1 MISSTGN
8 ATIKAIRAL
17 RHRKARQ
24 EQGRYF
30 VEGIRIVTE
39 AAVAHEYM
47 ERCMVAPDLL
57 HSDHALAVVEQLR
70 AAGVP
75 VTEVTSLVF
84 ASISVKENPQ
94 GLGAVMRQQV
104 QFLSDVDAR
113 HGLCW
118 VALNEVRD
126 PGNLGTVIRTAEAV
140 GAGGVILLGDC
151 ADPYD
156 PIASRASTGAI
167 FSQPVVCASFEEFL
181 PWATDPRLQIVG
193 TSDAAAIHYREA
205 GYGAPLVLLMGSE
218 REGLSTAQQDACDM
232 VVRIPMMG
240 RSDSLNLAVA
250 TGVMLYEIL
259 ARSVS
264 RL

>member
-39 AAVAHEYM
+39 AAGAHVPIEQ
-47 ERCMVAPDLL
+47 CVVAPDLL
-57 HSDHALAVVEQLR
+57 HSNHALALVDQLR

-75 VTEVTSLVF
+75 VTEVSPSVF
-84 ASISVKENPQ
+84 ASISLKDNPQ
-94 GLGAVMRQQV
+94 GIGAVVRRESWP
-104 QFLSDVDAR
+104 LSQADP
-113 HGLCW
+113 HLGLCW

-126 PGNLGTVIRTAEAV
+126 PGNLGTIIRTAEAV
-140 GAGGVILLGDC
+140 DAGGVILLGDC

-156 PIASRASTGAI
+156 PIALRASMGAI
-167 FSQPVVCASFEEFL
+167 FSQPVVCASFDEL
-181 PWATDPRLQIVG
+181 LVWATDLRLQIVG
-193 TSDAAAIHYREA
+193 TSDAAAIHYRETRYA
-205 GYGAPLVLLMGSE
+205 APLVLLMGSE
-218 REGLSTAQQDACDM
+218 REGLSTAQKDACDT

-259 ARSVS
+259 AHSVS
-264 RL
+264 KL

>member
-39 AAVAHEYM
+39 AAGTNAPVEQ
-47 ERCMVAPDLL
+47 CVVAPDLL
-57 HSDHALAVVEQLR
+57 HSGHARAVVGRLR
-70 AAGVP
+70 ASGVP
-75 VTEVTSLVF
+75 VTEVTSSVF
-84 ASISVKENPQ
+84 ASISLKENPQ
-94 GLGAVMRQQV
+94 GLGAVIRQQV
-104 QFLSDVDAR
+104 RSLSGVDAR

-126 PGNLGTVIRTAEAV
+126 PGNLGTIVRTAEAV
-140 GAGGVILLGDC
+140 GAGGVIVLGDC

-156 PIASRASTGAI
+156 PIALRASMGAI
-167 FSQPVVCASFEEFL
+167 FAQPVVSASFEEFFM
-181 PWATDPRLQIVG
+181 WATAECLQITG
-193 TSDAAAIHYREA
+193 TSDAANIHYREA
-205 GYGAPLVLLMGSE
+205 RYGAPAVLLMGSE
-218 REGLSTAQQDACDM
+218 REGLSAAHQDACDV

-259 ARSVS
+259 ARSDTAH
-264 RL
+264 